1 MGNMRILIHGIN
13 YAPDEIGIPKYT
25 SEMARW
31 LAARD
36 HDIRVVTAPPYYPE
50 WKVRVGY
57 TAHAYARD
65 VENRIRIL
73 RCPIYV
79 PANPSG
85 AKRLLHLASFA
96 LTSAIPLA
104 WIAARWRPH
113 LVIGIAPAL
122 AAAPATWGAARLG
135 GAVAWLHIQDLELD
149 AAFEMGLLSHGSL
162 RRMANWIERRI
173 LKRFDRVST
182 ISAKM
187 AELLEKKGVAP
198 QNIYELRNWVDV
210 TSIHP
215 LTTPSPYR
223 AQWNAGDNDIICLY
237 SGNIAN
243 KQGMEVVIDAARL
256 LAHRTDIRFVICGNG
271 SGRDTFAQAARTL
284 PNISLLP
291 LQPLGKLNDLLGAA
305 DIHMLPQK
313 AGAADLVLPSK
324 LTGMLASGRPVV
336 ATAAPG
342 SRLATEIEDCGLA
355 TPPGDA
361 QAFAAALEK
370 LADDRPQR
378 EALGKKARAAAMSR
392 LEMNAVLLAAERAF
406 LNSVPATRGKADKP
420 KSGRPSINSR

>member
-1 MGNMRILIHGIN
+1 MRILIHGIN

-31 LAARD
+31 LAARG

-50 WKVRVGY
+50 WKIRAGY
-57 TAHAYARD
+57 TASEYVRD
-65 VENRIRIL
+65 AEDRIRIL

-85 AKRLLHLASFA
+85 PNRLLHLASFA

-135 GAVAWLHIQDLELD
+135 GAVAWLHVQDFELD
-149 AAFEMGLLSHGSL
+149 AAFELGLLSHGSL
-162 RRMANWIERRI
+162 RRTAKWIERRI
-173 LKRFDRVST
+173 LKRFDHVST

-198 QNIYELRNWVDV
+198 QNIHELRNWVDV

-223 AQWNAGDNDIICLY
+223 AQWNASENDIICLY

-243 KQGMEVVIDAARL
+243 KQGMEVIIDAARL

-271 SGRDTFAQAARTL
+271 SGRDTFAQAARTH

-313 AGAADLVLPSK
+313 AGATDLVLPSK

-342 SRLATEIEDCGLA
+342 SGLATEIEDCGVA
-355 TPPGDA
+355 TAPGDA
-361 QAFAAALEK
+361 QAFAIALEK
-370 LADDRPQR
+370 LADDGLQR
-378 EALGKKARAAAMSR
+378 EMLGRKAHAAAMFR
-392 LEMNAVLLAAERAF
+392 LDMNAILLAAEGAF
-406 LNSVPATRGKADKP
+406 LDSVPSRRVKADKLKAGQP
-420 KSGRPSINSR
+420 AINNR